1 MEEITS
7 RVAISSTSEA
17 TRQIIERKSAAN
29 LPDQPSAS
37 GMKPAE
43 IKRAFYAPVLDSTGS
58 VLSEVE
64 RVISEANECFAT
76 LHGIEERH
84 KERLESLEKFE
95 KTADENLTALNEA
108 AEDHGRRIRG
118 LEHAGTSLKIVDDLE
133 TADPELPLSA
143 RQGKLLNERKAFTV
157 AEIDSA
163 DWVED
168 NVPAEWYDVELT
180 KAQFPYRSGNG
191 IEYEKTKGCGYAY
204 DFGKA
209 YNRIYVE
216 RSGDGW
222 GGHGGG
228 QYAKYALALNPFPIP
243 DPDYKDWE
251 ITRDESGKITKMVPR
266 SFLNGVPMRDTN
278 YGHLRVSRNVSDYE
292 DSSIPETTRQMYAT
306 SKNYVDTKD
315 NLVKTYTDNQIALK
329 AYGNPKATYYT
340 TNIRYYRSGASSNTH
355 LGLFHHINDENI
367 TQEYIPL
374 ATSDGRIECGTPKG
388 DVECT
393 NKGYV
398 DSKIHSGTD
407 AEGTSRWIGAL
418 NDVSAKHAF
427 GAGYNN
433 KVSGPSAAAF
443 GDANIIS
450 GWAGFAAGYGN
461 NDNGKQ
467 YVFLG
472 GRGNSA
478 AMSSQALVGSYN
490 EIDSGMVFGVG
501 GGTSTSARKTLFR
514 VRSDGRAT
522 LGAAPT
528 EDNDCANKGYVDN
541 SIANL
546 VNGAPAQLD
555 ALNELAAALGND
567 ANFAA
572 TVTSRIAK
580 LEGKIPDV
588 ANTGHWAYTVNRN
601 SSGTNTPVHI
611 LISHAIN
618 GSYSSQIPLR
628 SNGII
633 KTATPVA
640 DDDCANKKFVNDA
653 FANGIGTVAIAH
665 GGTGATTAEA
675 ARANLGIKDAA
686 TYDVSLNPIADGYNT
701 LVTAQGVYNA
711 LRALEKSETC
721 ITLLGSGIDNG
732 ANFTWQK
739 GKTYNI
745 TVFVV
750 DSLRVQ
756 TCTIYIPE
764 GMSTADLN
772 AVSIVSTPM
781 KSYVGSTAAE
791 CYLAAHVGDSK
802 LYFGVVGN
810 TSTSIIN
817 CYVKQMN

>member
-95 KTADENLTALNEA
+95 KTAGENLTALNET

-118 LEHAGTSLKIVDDLE
+118 LEHAGISLKIVDDLE

-374 ATSDGRIECGTPKG
+374 ATSDGRIECGTPKSAA
-388 DVECT
+388 ECT
-393 NKGYV
+393 NKEYV

-450 GWAGFAAGYGN
+450 GWASFAAGYGN

-467 YVFLG
+467 YVFIG

-580 LEGKIPDV
+580 LDGKIPDV

-601 SSGTNTPVHI
+601 SSGTNTPMHI

-653 FANGIGTVAIAH
+653 FANGIGTVGIDH

-686 TYDVSLNPIADGYNT
+686 TYDVSLNPINDSYNT
-701 LVTAQGVYNA
+701 LVTAKGVYDA
-711 LRALEKSETC
+711 LAKKEDKAHSMYSIGKFSGAKLDISTSIGSTAGIYAIIISGQ
-721 ITLLGSGIDNG
+721 ITLLQINPYVESTRSTPFNLLAMTNDEKYYCYLKHQDGVITAQIDGSG
-732 ANFTWQK
+732 
-739 GKTYNI
+739 
-745 TVFVV
+745 
-750 DSLRVQ
+750 
-756 TCTIYIPE
+756 E
-764 GMSTADLN
+764 
-772 AVSIVSTPM
+772 
-781 KSYVGSTAAE
+781 
-791 CYLAAHVGDSK
+791 
-802 LYFGVVGN
+802 
-810 TSTSIIN
+810 TSTFDGKEAYYICIA
-817 CYVKQMN
+817 QQ